1 MSVVSIRDVA
11 TAAGVS
17 VGTVSNVLN
26 RPEKVAE
33 ATVARVRAAIDELG
47 FIRNEAARQL
57 REGRSAAI
65 GLVVLDVRNPYFT
78 DVAHGV
84 ETAAAAAGLSVT
96 LGNSDGDPA
105 REQRYLELF
114 EQQRV
119 QGVLISPADASLER
133 LRRLDERGIPVV
145 LVDGADPSGALDS
158 VTVDDVAGGRLAAE
172 HLLGL
177 GRRRLLVVAGPASL
191 RQVADRLEGVR
202 AAVAEV
208 PGASLEVQH
217 LPQLTVPAGRE
228 LGRSLIGRPASA
240 RPDAVFAVNDLLG
253 LGVLQALVL
262 ERETLRVPEDIAVIG
277 YDDIEWAASAVVPLS
292 SVRQP
297 REQLGRT
304 ALEAL
309 LARGAE
315 GLRAGAVRF
324 APELVARR
332 STTG

>member
-1 MSVVSIRDVA
+1 MGVVSIRDVA

-33 ATVARVRAAIDELG
+33 ATVARVRSAIDELG

-57 REGRSAAI
+57 RDGRSAAI

-105 REQRYLELF
+105 RERRYLDLF

-119 QGVLISPADASLER
+119 QGVLISPADASLDR
-133 LRRLDERGIPVV
+133 LRTLDERGIPVV
-145 LVDGADPSGALDS
+145 LVDGVDPTGALDA
-158 VTVDDVAGGRLAAE
+158 VTVDDVAGGRMAAE

-177 GRRRLLVVAGPASL
+177 GRRRLLVVAGPATLS
-191 RQVADRLEGVR
+191 QVADRLDGVR
-202 AAVAEV
+202 QALAAH
-208 PGASLEVQH
+208 PDASLEVVH

-228 LGRSLIGRPASA
+228 VGRSLVARNAA
-240 RPDAVFAVNDLLG
+240 DRPDAVFAVNDLLG

-262 ERETLRVPEDIAVIG
+262 ERETVRVPEDVAVIG

-304 ALEAL
+304 AIEAL
-309 LARGAE
+309 LGRGAGGE
-315 GLRAGAVRF
+315 RAGAVRF

>member
-1 MSVVSIRDVA
+1 MGVVSIRDVA

-96 LGNSDGDPA
+96 LGNSDGDPE
-105 REQRYLELF
+105 RERRYLDLF

-119 QGVLISPADASLER
+119 QGVLISPADASLDR

-145 LVDGADPSGALDS
+145 LVDGADPSGTLDA

-202 AAVAEV
+202 QALAAH
-208 PGASLEVQH
+208 PGASVEIVH

-228 LGRSLIGRPASA
+228 LGRSLVARGPAD

-262 ERETLRVPEDIAVIG
+262 ERGAVRVPEDVAVIG

-309 LARGAE
+309 LARGAGGE
-315 GLRAGAVRF
+315 RAGAVRF
-324 APELVARR
+324 VPELVARR